1 MNYIL
6 VSKVLQ
12 SLKYLNSEPPY
23 QTESNSL
30 EVIVLDKVVKID
42 REQLERDHQVLP
54 KDYVILDPDDVE

>member
-1 MNYIL
+1 
-6 VSKVLQ
+6 
-12 SLKYLNSEPPY
+12 LNSEPPY

-42 REQLERDHQVLP
+42 RKQLERDHQVLP